1 MNYSSLILGAV
12 VLFSIVYYY
21 VRGRRE
27 YKGPVVE
34 EIQNR
39 KVARGTA

>member
-12 VLFSIVYYY
+12 VVFSIVYYY
-21 VRGRRE
+21 AKGRRE

-34 EIQNR
+34 EIHDR
-39 KVARGTA
+39 KMVGVTA